1 MPYTVVGVVDDGK
14 APGRSGGL
22 QPRFAVYLST
32 LQHPI
37 AGADLVV
44 RGNAAATKS
53 AKIALAKFTA
63 IQHSAGTRESAV
75 RRAFNLP
82 MLWFARWFRVEAMAA
97 LLLGALGAMVSVS
110 IWASALVPEL
120 AIHRALGA
128 TRRRIAATVLGRTV
142 LIIAAGILVALTAVG
157 PSLRA
162 VLSEILG
169 DLPLLPVSDLLLP
182 AVLLSLAAMIGAI
195 RPLRRAIRT
204 EPAVLLAE

>member
-37 AGADLVV
+37 AAADLVV
-44 RGNAAATKS
+44 RGNAAAVAS
-53 AKIALAKFTA
+53 AKITLAKFSA
-63 IQHSAGTRESAV
+63 IQHSAGMRESVV
-75 RRAFNLP
+75 RRAFTLP
-82 MLWFARWFRVEAMAA
+82 MLWFARWFRVEAIAA
-97 LLLGALGAMVSVS
+97 LLLGALGTMVSVS

-128 TRRRIAATVLGRTV
+128 TRRRISATVLGRTV

-204 EPAVLLAE
+204 EPAALLAE